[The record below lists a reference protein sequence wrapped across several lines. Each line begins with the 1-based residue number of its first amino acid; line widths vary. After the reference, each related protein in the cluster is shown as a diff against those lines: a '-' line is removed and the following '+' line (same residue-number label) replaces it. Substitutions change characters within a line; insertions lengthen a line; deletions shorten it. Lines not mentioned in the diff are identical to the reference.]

1 MYSRAE
7 RFSFAAKVLLYAI
20 LLVWTFYALL
30 PLYWI
35 FTTAFKTQAEAGAY
49 PPTLIPRHFTVATFS
64 RLFSHYSFG
73 FRPYLNSII
82 LSVGATLVAVT
93 LSSLAGYGFSRF
105 RFPGRRFLLLF
116 LLLMNLLPTLI
127 MIVPLYR
134 LFILYHIY
142 NTYIG
147 LILIYGVTSAPF
159 CTWLMFGY
167 FESIPF
173 ELEEAAVIEG
183 CTWGK
188 SLWHIVLPLAAPG
201 LGAVAIFAYLHA
213 WNDFTNAVV
222 LTSSESVRPYTVT
235 LYRLLTERGFAQWDL
250 LSAAAFI
257 AVVPILIAFILF
269 QRYFITGLTQGALK
283 G

>member
-1 MYSRAE
+1 MYSRSE
-7 RFSFAAKVLLYAI
+7 RFSILAKVLLYTI
-20 LLVWTFYALL
+20 LLLWTLYALL

-35 FTTAFKTQAEAGAY
+35 FTTAFKTQADAASF
-49 PPTLIPRHFTVATFS
+49 PPTLLPTHFTLATFS

-82 LSVGATLVAVT
+82 LSVGATLLAIT

-134 LFILYHIY
+134 LFILYRIY

-167 FESIPF
+167 FESIPY
-173 ELEEAAVIEG
+173 ELEEAALIEG
-183 CTWGK
+183 CAWGK

-201 LGAVAIFAYLHA
+201 LGAVSIFAYLHA

-222 LTSSESVRPYTVT
+222 LTSSDSVRPYTVT